1 MKKFEETALA
11 TVNTETGEIQPTAG
25 VAKEQHEIQSAI
37 LIAKQ
42 MPRSEA
48 QAFSKLM
55 MACQRGS
62 FADDVTYSFPRGKNE
77 DGSLNII
84 TGPSVHLAREA
95 ARVWGNIRYG
105 LDIISDEEESRVIR
119 GWAWDMETNTK
130 VASDDSFKKLIFR
143 KKGGWIK
150 PDERD
155 LRELTNRRGAILVRN
170 CILQLLPK
178 DLVEDALFQA
188 RKTIETGAAEDPD
201 SAKKRLLASF
211 ATIGV
216 TAEMLMEKF
225 DHPFSEFTPKELT
238 ELRGVYKSIADGN
251 SKWSE
256 YAADAKAEKKETKGA
271 ISMEDLKEGKFEKP
285 EEKPKPKKK
294 TKAEEKSPK
303 LTPEEAAE
311 LAALSAEFGWKPMEF
326 KTLIA
331 SFGYKSGEAVLAKD
345 FDTIKKHIEDGTLP
359 EEDKE

>member
-11 TVNTETGEIQPTAG
+11 VVNTETGEIQPTVG

-42 MPRSEA
+42 MPRSEE

-77 DGSLNII
+77 DGTPNII

-178 DLVEDALFQA
+178 DLVEDALYQA
-188 RKTIETGAAEDPD
+188 RETIEAGALKDPD

-216 TAEMLMEKF
+216 TAEMLIKKFEK
-225 DHPFSEFTPKELT
+225 PFSEFTPQELT
-238 ELRGVYKSIADGN
+238 EMQGIYKSIADGN

-256 YAADAKAEKKETKGA
+256 YAAEKEEKKETPSA

-285 EEKPKPKKK
+285 EEKPKTGKK
-294 TKAEEKSPK
+294 TKAEEESPK

-331 SFGYKSGEAVLAKD
+331 SFGYKSGEAVRAKD
-345 FDTIKKHIEDGTLP
+345 FDTIKKHIEDGSLP

>member
-1 MKKFEETALA
+1 MKKIEETALA
-11 TVNTETGEIQPTAG
+11 TVNTETGEILPTAG

-55 MACQRGS
+55 MSCQRGS
-62 FADDVTYSFPRGKNE
+62 FADDVTYSFPRG
-77 DGSLNII
+77 GSTV

-130 VASDDSFKKLIFR
+130 VASDDAFKKLIFR

-178 DLVEDALFQA
+178 DLIEDALYQA
-188 RKTIETGAAEDPD
+188 RKTIEAGAAEDPD

-216 TAEMLMEKF
+216 TAEMLMEKLGG
-225 DHPFSEFTPKELT
+225 PFSELTPQELT
-238 ELRGVYKSIADGN
+238 ELRGIYKSIADGN

-256 YAADAKAEKKETKGA
+256 YAAEKAEKKDTPSA

-294 TKAEEKSPK
+294 TKAEEESPK

-311 LAALSAEFGWKPMEF
+311 LADLSAEFGWKPMEF
-326 KTLIA
+326 KALIA
-331 SFGYKSGEAVLAKD
+331 SFGYKSGEAVRAKD
-345 FDTIKKHIEDGTLP
+345 FDTIKKHIEDGSLP
-359 EEDKE
+359 ETDKK